1 MSQRNSKITMNNK
14 VKIISLILIL
24 FFAIITVMAVLL
36 YQAKNKETFNGF
48 YNEKVLSDFSLKNSA
63 GNDVALSDFNGK
75 LVLLNFGYTS
85 CPDICPTTLGNLR
98 TIYSKL
104 GENKE
109 DVQVLFISVDPERD
123 DPGKLEEYVSFFNND
138 FVGLTGNEEELNE
151 VSDIF
156 NIFYFKEGINTDK
169 DYLMSHPTSIYLIDR
184 EGKLILKYPHTTKE
198 EFIVEDIKRLL

>member
-48 YNEKVLSDFSLKNSA
+48 YNEKVLNDFSLKDSA

-109 DVQVLFISVDPERD
+109 DVQVLCISVDP
-123 DPGKLEEYVSFFNND
+123 
-138 FVGLTGNEEELNE
+138 
-151 VSDIF
+151 
-156 NIFYFKEGINTDK
+156 
-169 DYLMSHPTSIYLIDR
+169 
-184 EGKLILKYPHTTKE
+184 
-198 EFIVEDIKRLL
+198 